1 MTETATA
8 PLLDVRGVTKRFG
21 SVQAL
26 RGVDL
31 RVHAAEV
38 VALLGDNGAG
48 KSTLIKTISG
58 VHQPDAGEIR
68 FLGEAVHI
76 ASPRAAS
83 ALGIETVYQDLAL
96 CDNLTVVQNLFLG
109 RERRLFGGWL
119 LRWIPARRQMLE
131 QAGDVVRQLGTTLPS
146 LQSQVGTMSG
156 GQRQAIAVARA
167 IVWGSRLII
176 LDEPTAALG
185 VEQTANVHRVIRR
198 LRQNGLGV
206 ILITH
211 NMQDAFAL
219 ADRIVVMRQGRNIAE
234 LDPRTSTPDI
244 VVSAI
249 TGGAAITREGSLQ

>member
-1 MTETATA
+1 MPGADTL
-8 PLLDVRGVTKRFG
+8 PLLEVRGVAKRFG
-21 SVQAL
+21 SVEAL

-58 VHQPDAGEIR
+58 VHQPDSGEILV
-68 FLGEAVHI
+68 LGKPVAI
-76 ASPRAAS
+76 PSPRAAS

-109 RERRLFGGWL
+109 RELHRFS
-119 LRWIPARRQMLE
+119 RWPLHWVPARRRMVE
-131 QAGDVVRQLGTTLPS
+131 RATEVVRQLGTTLPS
-146 LQSQVGTMSG
+146 LHSQIGTMSG

-167 IVWGSRLII
+167 MVWGSRLVI

-185 VEQTANVHRVIRR
+185 VEQTANVRRVIRN
-198 LRQNGLGV
+198 LRASGLGV

-219 ADRIVVMRQGRNIAE
+219 ADRIVVMRQGRAIAE
-234 LDPRTSTPDI
+234 MDPKVVTPDQ
-244 VVSAI
+244 VVGAI
-249 TGGAAITREGSLQ
+249 TGGSAISMEP